1 MKVRARV
8 AYDGTEFY
16 GFQRQGAFRSV
27 QGEIETALCKV
38 DPTADAD
45 RLRLRGAGRTDTG
58 VHATGQVIAF
68 DLDWRHPMDALTR
81 AVNINLPM
89 DVAIR
94 DVEAAADD
102 FSPRFDALT
111 RTYHYTAYISPTR
124 QPLRDRYA
132 LHLEHLPD
140 VDAMNAAAE
149 RLLGLH
155 DFAAFGSATTDSG
168 DTVRNL
174 IRARWSREADGLV
187 FAIEANAF
195 LYRMVRRIVNALIKV
210 GRGRLTPDDV
220 SEALASADAD
230 RITGLAPA
238 AGLCLVDV
246 TYA

>member
-1 MKVRARV
+1 MRLRARV

-16 GFQRQGAFRSV
+16 GFQRQGEFRSV
-27 QGEIETALCKV
+27 QGEIETALCIV
-38 DPTADAD
+38 DPTVTTD
-45 RLRLRGAGRTDTG
+45 RLHLRGAGRTDTG
-58 VHATGQVIAF
+58 VHASGQMIAF
-68 DLDWRHPMDALTR
+68 DLEWRHPLDALNR
-81 AVNINLPM
+81 AININLPG
-89 DVAIR
+89 DVAVR
-94 DVEAAADD
+94 DVEQAAAD

-111 RTYHYTAYISPTR
+111 RTYQYTAYISPVR

-140 VDAMNAAAE
+140 VDAMNAAAA
-149 RLLGLH
+149 RLLGSH
-155 DFAAFGSATTDSG
+155 DFAAFGSPTTDQG
-168 DTVRNL
+168 DTVRRL
-174 IRARWSREADGLV
+174 IRAEWVRAADGLV
-187 FAIEANAF
+187 FTIEANAF

-220 SEALASADAD
+220 SEALASADQD